1 MRAYLLFGQYLR
13 KESRV
18 TDDDVVK
25 ARMHQIERNSLI
37 GERFIAKGWLSEFD
51 VQRILIL
58 QEESM
63 TRFGEIA
70 VKLGLLTPEQVSEV
84 VAESGQD
91 YIPLGEALVTIDS
104 IGKDTKDDKLK
115 EFETLCKS
123 NDPKVSKVT
132 LF

>member
-13 KESRV
+13 KESLV

-70 VKLGLLTPEQVSEV
+70 VKLGLLTPEQINEV

-91 YIPLGEALVTIDS
+91 YVPLGEALVILGAID
-104 IGKDTKDDKLK
+104 KDVKDAKLK
-115 EFETLCKS
+115 EFESLCKS
-123 NDPKVSKVT
+123 NDPSVSKIT